1 MSLSGMRSFR
11 RPSGPPAGG
20 STCQWHTIVNHWQLI
35 KCVFMRRVQSR
46 QSLAFPAYSAVAQL
60 TDGLPWRRR
69 SARSS
74 ALGRS

>member
-20 STCQWHTIVNHWQLI
+20 STWHTIVNHWQLI
-35 KCVFMRRVQSR
+35 KCVLVRRVQSC
-46 QSLAFPAYSAVAQL
+46 QTLPFPAYSAVAQL